1 MDREFDVLSGF
12 DLPEIFISQERPN
25 AALLD
30 DDELLQLLGQRKLFV
45 QRFGTTASSSG
56 PISPPKF
63 FSELR
68 SMSRKAKQTRDEK
81 GMNPLFLTIG
91 LLRWP
96 DKATVHDAPLILV
109 PVRLQARP
117 RSRSL
122 TLSLDTSSHVAP
134 NYALIEWLRREHDL
148 EIPELVEPQT
158 DKAGIDVAHVLS
170 AVRTAVA
177 QAGLP
182 FSVSHEGRLALLDLA
197 SFRMWQDLNLHAE
210 TFMANPLVNH
220 LVHTPTDPFEDPA
233 AATATAPD
241 LEALSVPVPA
251 DAAQLEAVAW
261 ARQGRTFVLQGP
273 PGTGKSQTI
282 TNMIAEAVSAGLTV
296 MFVAEKQTAL
306 SVVQRRL
313 NASGLEPFAL
323 NLHHEGSSAAQ
334 VRDQLKASLKARI
347 QADSIA
353 METAQRQL
361 RNARFQLG
369 KYPADLHATNEAGL
383 SAYSARDRLLALGE
397 GPTIDVPD
405 ELVARDRATVDEVTQ
420 ALRDLQPVASAAAVW
435 ADHPW
440 RLAGAQPVDRIDLT
454 GTGAALERLLGACA
468 WADGCEP
475 ALRDALG
482 AVIGTEQF
490 RDLAAAS
497 DPGIPVSEML
507 DSVLDPAWGQRWRQA
522 LEQARTIVEQ
532 WQPSLRGFSP
542 DVLRLDLE
550 EVKADL
556 DAAGTGMAFTRKSR
570 RQAAVAPVAPF
581 APAGSLDDPVA
592 FGPHLDVLIQMQ
604 QADRYI
610 CHGLAQVPGTTLPAG
625 WNPFAAGAVDAVRAQ
640 FGQLEGVTDPLRP
653 GTEWVATLRALVRN
667 GALARNRAALAELA
681 IAWSDVVDRLAVS
694 VDDLDAWRA
703 GRGLVATVLHHRA
716 RWTDEITHAR
726 LLGLQ
731 RWTTLAAHLE
741 CLRTAGL
748 DDLRAA
754 LLDGRQPIDQV
765 EEAFTRGVA
774 AASLRERVTATG
786 LDHFDSAGHDTRVR
800 TYSAAQRTVRQQW
813 VTSGPAA
820 LLEQRGG
827 SLTDLFSGRSTG
839 GLARE
844 LQKTR
849 QLLGTRALLRQHGR
863 AVQQLMPVTLISPSA
878 VVDLIEPGV
887 MDFDLVIFDEASQIT
902 VPEAIGAMGRARAV
916 VVVGDSRQMPPSK
929 RVGATSAGD
938 VELEDEVDEQVEDQ
952 ESILSECELARVPTL
967 RLSWHYRSQDEAL
980 IAFSNRAYYEGAL
993 SSFPTPT
1000 LLSSETGVEFRP
1012 VDGQY
1017 VRARGGER
1025 PNTNPQEAEAIVA
1038 EVLAM
1043 VAAAADHRPSL
1054 GIVTFNEQQRDL
1066 IDETLTA
1073 IAESNPWIRDVMD
1086 EGVMGPGE
1094 ALFVKALEQVQ
1105 GDERDVIL
1113 FSVAFSKQANGRVP
1127 LNFGRLSNLG
1137 GERRLN
1143 VAVTRARRKNVVF
1156 CSFQPGDLDA
1166 EKSAYLGVKHL
1177 KEFLSFAQQMSSTAG
1192 SPSEASTAAP
1202 VSDRH
1207 RDEIAA
1213 ALRERGMV
1221 LSTDVGMSDFRLDL
1235 LLHDPADPARPILPV
1250 LLDGE
1255 AWRQR
1260 RTVSDRDV
1268 LPVEVL
1274 VDVMGWPSV
1283 ARVWWPMW
1291 LLNRDTAIAQVL
1303 EAFEQARARLDER
1316 DRKAATEAGDEP
1328 AEAGEVEGA
1337 GETEADSPAPSD
1349 DLVAPVVDLVAA
1361 SAPPAPP
1368 APDPVEVPAA
1378 PNGEAPNGEAPGGEA
1393 PGGGTPGG
1401 SGLAPLPM
1409 WDAGAQEPVESVDI
1423 HRLADVLEE
1432 IVRAEGPMPAHLA
1445 YRRYLTASGG
1455 QRLGS
1460 RIKRTFNQAMAQL
1473 VRSGRVLVLQDDIV
1487 GQIDKTVHVPGTPP
1501 VVVRELGDRQ
1511 LWEVPPSEVQSLM
1524 RRLQEAE
1531 GLHDE
1536 ESVKRAVLRVYGR
1549 KSLTKATST
1558 YLDDCATYRSAAL

>member
-1 MDREFDVLSGF
+1 M
-12 DLPEIFISQERPN
+12 
-25 AALLD
+25 
-30 DDELLQLLGQRKLFV
+30 
-45 QRFGTTASSSG
+45 
-56 PISPPKF
+56 
-63 FSELR
+63 
-68 SMSRKAKQTRDEK
+68 
-81 GMNPLFLTIG
+81 
-91 LLRWP
+91 
-96 DKATVHDAPLILV
+96 
-109 PVRLQARP
+109 
-117 RSRSL
+117 
-122 TLSLDTSSHVAP
+122 
-134 NYALIEWLRREHDL
+134 
-148 EIPELVEPQT
+148 
-158 DKAGIDVAHVLS
+158 
-170 AVRTAVA
+170 RTAVA

-210 TFMANPLVNH
+210 AFMANPLVNH

-233 AATATAPD
+233 AKAAPSPN

-282 TNMIAEAVSAGLTV
+282 TNMIAESVSAGLKV
-296 MFVAEKQTAL
+296 LFVAEKQTAL
-306 SVVQRRL
+306 AVVQRRL

-334 VRDQLKASLKARI
+334 VRDQLKASLKARV

-361 RNARFQLG
+361 RNARYQLS
-369 KYPADLHATNEAGL
+369 KYPQDLHATNEAGL

-397 GPTIDVPD
+397 GPSIDVPT

-454 GTGAALERLLGACA
+454 VTGTALERLLKACE

-475 ALRDALG
+475 AVRDALSG
-482 AVIGTEQF
+482 VTGTQQF
-490 RDLAAAS
+490 LDLTAAANPS
-497 DPGIPVSEML
+497 IPVSE
-507 DSVLDPAWGQRWRQA
+507 VLDAVLDLTWGQRWRAA
-522 LEQARTIVEQ
+522 LDQSRTVVVQ
-532 WQPSLRGFSP
+532 WQPSLKGLSP
-542 DVLRLDLE
+542 DVLRLDLKK
-550 EVKADL
+550 VKADL
-556 DAAGTGMAFTRKSR
+556 DAAGTRMAFTRKSR
-570 RQAAVAPVAPF
+570 RQAAVAPLAPF
-581 APAGSLDDPVA
+581 APQGVLDEPAA
-592 FGPHLDVLIQMQ
+592 FGSHLDVLIQMQ
-604 QADRYI
+604 QADRYV
-610 CHGLAQVPGTTLPAG
+610 CHSLAQVPGTNLPAG
-625 WNPFAAGAVDAVRAQ
+625 WNPFAPGAIDAVRVQ

-653 GTEWVATLRALVRN
+653 STEWVTTLRALARS
-667 GALARNRAALAELA
+667 GALARNRDALAELA
-681 IAWSDVVDRLAVS
+681 GAWSEAVDRLAIE
-694 VDDLDAWRA
+694 VDDLKAWRG
-703 GRGLVATVLHHRA
+703 GRGLIETALHHRS
-716 RWTDEITHAR
+716 RWQDEIRHAR

-731 RWTTLAAHLE
+731 RWTALAVHLE

-748 DDLRAA
+748 DALRAS
-754 LLDGRQPIDQV
+754 LLDGTQPVDQV

-774 AASLRERVTATG
+774 AASLSERVTSTG
-786 LDHFDSAGHDTRVR
+786 LDHFDSLGHDTRVR
-800 TYSAAQRTVRQQW
+800 TYSAAQRMVRQQW

-827 SLTDLFSGRSTG
+827 TLSGLFSGRSTG

-849 QLLGTRALLRQHGR
+849 QLLGTRALLRQHGK
-863 AVQQLMPVTLISPSA
+863 AVQELMPVTLVSPSA

-887 MDFDLVIFDEASQIT
+887 MNFDLVIFDEASQIT
-902 VPEAIGAMGRARAV
+902 VPEAIGAMGRAKAV
-916 VVVGDSRQMPPSK
+916 IVVGDSRQMPPSK

-938 VELEDEVDEQVEDQ
+938 VELEDDIEELVEDQ

-980 IAFSNRAYYEGAL
+980 IAFSNKAYYEGAL

-1012 VDGQY
+1012 VAGQY
-1017 VRARGGER
+1017 IRAGGGAGA
-1025 PNTNPQEAEAIVA
+1025 NTNPREAEAIVA

-1043 VAAAADHRPSL
+1043 VDAAADHRPSL
-1054 GIVTFNEQQRDL
+1054 GVVTFNEQQRDL
-1066 IDETLTA
+1066 IETMLTA
-1073 IAESNPWIRDVMD
+1073 IAEDNAQLRDVMD
-1086 EGVMGPGE
+1086 ERIMGPGE

-1113 FSVAFSKQANGRVP
+1113 FSIAFSKQANGKVP
-1127 LNFGRLSNLG
+1127 LTFGRLSNLG

-1143 VAVTRARRKNVVF
+1143 VAVTRARRKDVVF

-1166 EKSAYLGVKHL
+1166 ENSAYLGVKHL
-1177 KEFLSFAQQMSSTAG
+1177 KEFLTFAQQLSSTAAGASSG
-1192 SPSEASTAAP
+1192 SMGAP

-1235 LLHDPADPARPILPV
+1235 MLADSEDPTRPILPV

-1283 ARVWWPMW
+1283 ARIWWPMW
-1291 LLNRDTAIAQVL
+1291 LLNREAAIAQVL
-1303 EAFEQARARLDER
+1303 EAFDQAQTRLDEK
-1316 DRKAATEAGDEP
+1316 DRKGVTDSGGVPEEAHQSYESSNALVDGPGAPESAPATRIPVDAPDGRAVQPAAQSWQPVAPEDPEP
-1328 AEAGEVEGA
+1328 A
-1337 GETEADSPAPSD
+1337 
-1349 DLVAPVVDLVAA
+1349 
-1361 SAPPAPP
+1361 PAPP
-1368 APDPVEVPAA
+1368 HVDLTAVSGPLVLPAHSHVEGRRAPH
-1378 PNGEAPNGEAPGGEA
+1378 GHA
-1393 PGGGTPGG
+1393 PGGG
-1401 SGLAPLPM
+1401 GLAPLPM
-1409 WDAGAQEPVESVDI
+1409 WEGGPQEPVETVDLP
-1423 HRLADVLEE
+1423 HLVNVLEA

-1460 RIKRTFNQAMAQL
+1460 RIKRTFDQAMALL
-1473 VRSGRVLVLQDDIV
+1473 VRSGRVAVLQDDIV
-1487 GQIDKTVHVPGTPP
+1487 GQIDKTVHAPGTPP
-1501 VVVRELGDRQ
+1501 VIVRELGDRQ
-1511 LWEVPPSEVQSLM
+1511 LWEVPPSEIQSLM
-1524 RRLQEAE
+1524 SRLQETE

-1558 YLDDCATYRSAAL
+1558 YLDECATYRWVQG